1 MVVNGSMSYQTRHWT
16 LTCYF
21 FLAECTQL
29 RLLGKDDVALL
40 LQRALPTEWSEG
52 KTVLWYPR
60 DKNHNHPPEDW
71 IKLVWKYLRDHFKT
85 PKSMQRL
92 ANLPLIPLSL
102 SQRPVILTRL
112 CNPSTVVVKSLND
125 GCIDEALTDVLTKL
139 GLIVSTDCPTF
150 ITNHPAVW
158 GSILNRISVQ
168 GVLKAMVVSSTSMG
182 AGNLSEV
189 LQRNVSTEGK
199 RVLRSFLADVRSWN
213 IGVEE
218 RKLLCSLPVFE
229 TLFKRFVSKNDGL
242 CAAPLEPLPI
252 ATLRELVDISQDDS
266 KKLAVLL
273 NVRVLKLTE
282 FLCDVIFPD
291 IQQRKYPEEQIDK
304 LMSHVLKHLAH
315 LICTDVNFKRNMQ
328 ALSFVPKQN
337 QRVRASDL
345 FDPRND
351 FLKKIFANENVFPI
365 GALYNEPT
373 VLVMLEELGMKNERS
388 VTAGDLFQSAKQV
401 KKLPHL
407 PTAKQKSEAIFQY
420 LSSHPQKLREPING
434 EQLGALLRNIRWVS
448 RLRQRTPNFP
458 ASLSWWGAD
467 EEEERHFFKP
477 AELKSHQL
485 VNLLGTVMPVVH
497 VQPSS
502 AIANYFGWQVTP
514 DVFNVVEHLR
524 NVIASYCK
532 EDKPF
537 YMVVVNEIYSFL
549 KHANCDAVN
558 QAFHQAEVFEWV
570 WNGDGFSS
578 PNQVL
583 SSKPPI
589 DLTPYMFPLP
599 SEMLQHSNLFH
610 RFGMR
615 EQSDPDV
622 LLQVLGMMKEKYD
635 SGNLLPGASDA
646 KHDLQLAVDILNEV
660 ASKELS
666 SELKEKVL
674 LPTHYPGD
682 FYVRLQPVERCMYCE
697 REDWLKLEVD
707 DGDKQYFYVH
717 PNVPIVTAE
726 RLNVPSRT
734 NRMLDPD
741 ELFTGEEFGQEE
753 RLTTRLNRL
762 LEDYTDGFAVLKEL
776 IQNADDAGATEVRF
790 LYDERTNEDAMS
802 CLIDEGMKG
811 CQGPALWVYNDAT
824 FKDED
829 FVNITK
835 LNEATKLHDTEKI
848 GRFGL
853 GFNAVY
859 NLTDV
864 PMFVSKN
871 YFAIFDPHT
880 TYLGKAIK
888 NKRKPGMRINLN
900 KGVQNLRTFTNQFKP
915 FNGVFGCD
923 LRLDKEDNSFDGT
936 LFRFPLRTREQA
948 ARSEIKKLCYNDQ
961 EMRELL
967 KMFLDRAKS
976 LLLFTQ
982 NVLRVEIY
990 SGSRLSSQEIQPA
1003 LIFQVTKSILQG
1015 GILRELSV
1023 PITLPVTAEKL
1034 DPEQKRLLK
1043 QCNFLQAS
1051 SKVARQ
1057 AKSCKVAASEFPES
1071 SIAFNVACSFTETG
1085 LHFFNVDHSLSQVCE
1100 AWLVVSS
1107 MGDGR
1112 AMAFA
1117 KSDHSLL
1124 PAAGVAVQL
1133 VPTKSDS
1140 ILPSPVTNGTIFCYL
1155 PLPIHSG
1162 LPVHINGAFA
1172 VSSNRRHLKEKLE
1185 DDKMCYGVEWNDVL
1199 MEDSIAAAY
1208 LCLLEDAKQIVPKNG
1223 PYVFHSLWPR
1233 TCKVSK
1239 ECIPILKSFY
1249 RQLASGAHSLFSN
1262 ESEWIDIS
1270 QVVFLHPDL
1279 RKDVEIGEASFAV
1292 LQHLAEEGDVVI
1304 DLPTEVFESFI
1315 CCGLTDVIRS
1325 KTYDERRFFLHL
1337 FFPNILKVPSNLRDI
1352 LVLHALRSNR
1362 KDFDESIKMHA
1373 CIPTSPGGKIL
1384 KCPSQ
1389 LVNPYKEASSL
1400 FCPEDA
1406 RFPYG
1411 EKDTFLNSQLLTK
1424 LEELGMKSD
1433 DLPWEDIA
1441 ERAESV
1447 QRLNDVNSKVA
1458 VKRVKIFLEFVEKK
1472 LRRKAKGP
1480 SQTVL
1485 NRLLDATFLPVLQK
1499 PESFPLPWKGQEFL
1513 RGGRLLLAP
1522 KDIFLKEK
1530 MYLVCCTEPIVDR
1543 DIPKKVKELLKLESK
1558 EVPLEKVT
1566 RQLEE
1571 AISIDIGALDGNG
1584 YEQVRHICTTA
1595 YSFLQDNMANYTA
1608 FIKQIL
1614 LRKRFI
1620 LIDRRFLC
1628 ARQVAFEVKT
1638 DYSPYLYTLPEDL
1651 SERYSNF
1658 MKFAGVRKQ
1667 FEAKD
1672 YILSLQE
1679 LKRQFNEMQLDDRTL
1694 QVTVN
1699 MAEQLALNLL
1709 RLDGDSSNLDKWGP
1723 VYLPDSTGMM
1733 RAVPELCFKDCPWM
1747 PDDPDEHFVHEK
1759 ITWST
1764 CKQLGVT
1771 TRRDETLQRYDVGLP
1786 FGQKEKLTN
1795 RLKRILTGYPGE
1807 KEILK
1812 ELLQNA
1818 DDAQATEICFIKDP
1832 RHHPDK
1838 RVFKDSWKPLQGPA
1852 LCVYNN
1858 MPFTNADIKGICNLG
1873 EGSKGEDPNKTG
1885 QYGVGFNAV
1894 YHLTDVPSFI
1904 SKGEEIEDV
1913 LCVFDP
1919 HCRYIPHSSEARPG
1933 RMFQNIEPLRRK
1945 FPDVFP
1951 CYLEEHFPIENATMF
1966 RFPLRTR
1973 EMAEESQISQIPVT
1987 VEKLDAM
1994 MEELKKELFEVLLFV
2009 NNVKKISISAI
2020 DESRNLANTY
2030 FVQVVMSPDDDRER
2044 QGFAHYMKEIG
2055 KQMKEEN
2062 LLPTSIKVKKCT
2074 YTMKLRDSLGR
2085 EEKWLI
2091 VQQVGFEKPVNESI
2105 VDAFKEHQLGI
2116 LPRGGVACL
2125 LESTFKSHMQRK
2137 KKAYCFLPLPFETD
2151 LPVHI
2156 NGHFALDHETR
2167 RKLWRDEV
2175 GGCRSDWNNALLCDA
2190 ISSCYLT
2197 LLDKVRGFIQLPV
2210 GSCNASCS
2218 RGTILS
2224 RLSTYEKLF
2233 PSYPIED
2240 PNWRTLAI
2248 SVYQEMTRKEMRLIP
2263 LVRGPETSSC
2273 RHANNSHDSGV
2284 VHVKWFPPTGCG
2296 KDQTYF
2302 NNLGIE
2308 GFFAALRSRS
2318 DESEEER
2325 KRREEYKLKQKKNF
2339 EETLLETGF
2348 NLVAF
2353 SLTVFHSFKEAG
2365 VEVCCVSPSAVVDFY
2380 KSFSD
2385 ADPLCSIGAIP
2396 CPVDKTAFK
2405 SQGGVIRVLKY
2416 CRDDENFVENLSG
2429 LPLLLTQ
2436 DNHLHSFSENHPRC
2450 LSQYADILPHSPSL
2464 FVHARVYNEVFNG
2477 ADCKKAAVFRPLDV
2491 NIFASQLHLTLPPS
2505 FRSEGQYVKWCPDKP
2520 TASLPNRCWIYR
2532 VWDFLQDFA
2541 SDTVRKQE
2549 LSQESRHAYIRDMLL
2564 PLSKW
2569 SILPATET
2577 CQSLRPQLP
2586 CSLTSVRDKQIV
2598 ANHFLVPLSKAES
2611 VLDFKECGESSEKLV
2626 EALRNLGLP
2635 ELNSVVLTTMNIDP
2649 VCYTK
2654 KDSYELAREL
2664 VATIKTPHSLLIAL
2678 NQRLQWNRRSLEG
2691 KLKLSDSMVVLDFF
2705 SRNTERLKD
2714 EDKETLRKLPF
2725 YPKANGGLTK
2735 LEGMEV
2741 FVLPGGIPK
2750 VEMDVV
2756 ESKVN
2761 CLFLE
2766 SRQRLSE
2773 LYEFLEV
2780 QCLSPFEVYMKF
2792 VLKCFQHL
2800 SLEGKLAH
2808 LGYIR
2813 DKCISSTTEKER
2825 DDEGSEEKRLLDY
2838 LRVVEF
2844 IPSKDGTLKTASS
2857 FYDPYDKVFRTMLP
2871 EDRFPPEP
2879 FDSYDWLSFLKKIGL
2894 VQDVS
2899 KDDFVKFANHVA
2911 QEAETGRTDV
2921 TYKKSEVLVHHLISR
2936 PNVVGEGLLQVVRG
2950 IPFVVAHP
2958 VKEPVQELCPSMGKL
2973 ENGEIPF
2980 IAFSGSVV
2988 SEHEKIV
2995 WTKAHL
3001 LPRSADPRIHRYLL
3015 DCPHGKIDKYLNHLL
3030 EQLQVLRTPSVDL
3043 VISHCQTICNH
3054 LSINN
3059 ENENVSREQ
3068 CLTKTAVMESIYTF
3082 LQDSALKNSEAK
3094 LRLKT
3099 TRCILVEGGRRFIL
3113 PEQAV
3118 LELYE
3123 HLEIKPFLYRVPP
3136 VFGKFQSLF
3145 ESIGCSKYVKPSHYA
3160 LVLKMLHAKCQ
3171 SDDLHPN
3178 ELRTCRKAVE
3188 GFFNSL
3194 QLDTEDLSTLS
3205 KLYLPAMPS
3214 GRGST
3219 NKPLNTIPVTLC
3231 RSTELIFDDA
3241 PTYGT
3246 RIHGLNQPL
3255 VLDLSLMNVS
3265 CKSGMDNYEDLMKK
3279 LPPAVRPMMLSA
3291 VVKETL
3297 IDPENTAMV
3306 TSGAVNALKQQL
3318 SSLQISRG
3326 IARIIKHANFRKK
3339 DFEEGVI
3346 ASIEKGLRSIQLV
3359 AVQSLKT
3366 SLLYNNKMIPGSEDE
3381 VQYFKERVELPDGE
3395 IWRVY
3400 INAATGMADSTWLST
3415 LVANVI
3421 GEMYGEL
3428 LGMKALVIPEMLR
3441 CSPAAIGILLDRMD
3455 IRKDDSFHAAEM
3467 NIYPEPGTLI
3477 PIEDH
3482 HLLND
3487 AFTEFEPGDYVGYQL
3502 YDPSL
3507 DQLEGTATYIYAI
3520 VIEEVT
3526 DKGADVLTKRYRI
3539 CIGHDREPVVV
3550 DATDLHEFHRLREIF
3565 DGQPECHRN
3574 RQEVFEEISRILEDA
3589 WELPEKQRLQIV
3601 KRLYMQWDPQNNFG
3615 DEEFYRGVLQHIRD
3629 EVTRLGGSYKD
3640 LFSSLEARAM
3650 EHGSQRKEYRRKFSR
3665 QYGAWGS
3672 SSGHSAWRNLPPSFC
3687 TRNPQPG
3694 EARRWFR
3701 QAEVDVRAGS
3711 NEIASS
3717 RPSYEWACFKCHQVK
3732 DIFICSIQRLHFWP
3746 AIGYVIDKLGCKA
3759 QHVASAQW

>member
-1 MVVNGSMSYQTRHWT
+1 
-16 LTCYF
+16 
-21 FLAECTQL
+21 
-29 RLLGKDDVALL
+29 
-40 LQRALPTEWSEG
+40 
-52 KTVLWYPR
+52 
-60 DKNHNHPPEDW
+60 
-71 IKLVWKYLRDHFKT
+71 
-85 PKSMQRL
+85 
-92 ANLPLIPLSL
+92 
-102 SQRPVILTRL
+102 
-112 CNPSTVVVKSLND
+112 
-125 GCIDEALTDVLTKL
+125 
-139 GLIVSTDCPTF
+139 
-150 ITNHPAVW
+150 
-158 GSILNRISVQ
+158 
-168 GVLKAMVVSSTSMG
+168 MG

-273 NVRVLKLTE
+273 NVGVLKLTE

-315 LICTDVNFKRNMQ
+315 HICTDVNFKRNMQ

-502 AIANYFGWQVTP
+502 AIANYFGWHVTP

-549 KHANCDAVN
+549 KHTNCDAVN
-558 QAFHQAEVFEWV
+558 QVFHQSEVFEWV

-578 PNQVL
+578 PNQIL
-583 SSKPPI
+583 SNKPPI

-697 REDWLKLEVD
+697 HEDWLKLEVD
-707 DGDKQYFYVH
+707 NGDKQYFYVH

-982 NVLRVEIY
+982 NVLRVETY
-990 SGSRLSSQEIQPA
+990 SVSKLSSQKIQPA

-1023 PITLPVTAEKL
+1023 PVTLPVTAEKL

-1057 AKSCKVAASEFPES
+1057 AKSRKVDPCEFPES
-1071 SIAFNVACSFTETG
+1071 SVTFNVACSFTETG
-1085 LHFFNVDHSLSQVCE
+1085 LDFFSVDESLSQVCE

-1117 KSDHSLL
+1117 KSDRSLL
-1124 PAAGVAVQL
+1124 PAAGVSVQL
-1133 VPTKSDS
+1133 VPTESGS
-1140 ILPSPVTNGTIFCYL
+1140 ILPLPGTNGTIFCYL

-1172 VSSNRRHLKEKLE
+1172 VSSNRRHLQEKLE

-1199 MEDSIAAAY
+1199 MQDSIAAAY
-1208 LCLLEDAKQIVPKNG
+1208 LCLLKDVKQIVPKNG
-1223 PYVFHSLWPR
+1223 SYAFHSLWPR
-1233 TCKVSK
+1233 ACKVSK

-1249 RQLASGAHSLFSN
+1249 TQLTSEAHSLFSN
-1262 ESEWIDIS
+1262 GSEWVGIS

-1292 LQHLAEEGDVVI
+1292 FQHLADEGDVVI
-1304 DLPTEVFESFI
+1304 DLPSEVFESFI
-1315 CCGLTDVIRS
+1315 CCGLSDVLKS
-1325 KTYDERRFFLHL
+1325 KTYDECRFFLHL
-1337 FFPNILKVPSNLRDI
+1337 FFPNIFKVPSNLRDV
-1352 LVLHALRSNR
+1352 LVLHALRSNT
-1362 KDFDESIKMHA
+1362 KDFDDSIKRHA
-1373 CIPTSPGGKIL
+1373 CIPTSPNGKIL
-1384 KCPSQ
+1384 KCPNE
-1389 LVNPYKEASSL
+1389 LVNPYKDASSL
-1400 FCPEDA
+1400 FCPDDA

-1424 LEELGMKSD
+1424 LEELGMKAN

-1447 QRLNDVNSKVA
+1447 QRLNDVNSKAA
-1458 VKRVKIFLEFVEKK
+1458 VKRVKILLEFVEKK
-1472 LRRKAKGP
+1472 MKRKGKGP
-1480 SQTVL
+1480 PQTVL
-1485 NRLLDATFLPVLQK
+1485 NRLLRARFLPVLQK
-1499 PESFPLPWKGQEFL
+1499 PESFPLQWKGQEFQSG
-1513 RGGRLLLAP
+1513 RRLLLAP
-1522 KDIFLKEK
+1522 KDIFMKEK
-1530 MYLVCCTEPIVDR
+1530 MYLVCCTEPLVDR
-1543 DIPKKVKELLKLESK
+1543 DIPKKAKELLKLEGNK
-1558 EVPLEKVT
+1558 VTLEKVI

-1571 AISIDIGALDGNG
+1571 AISIDIDALDGNG
-1584 YEQVRHICTTA
+1584 YEEVRRVCTAT
-1595 YSFLQDNMANYTA
+1595 YSFMQDNMASHTA
-1608 FIKQIL
+1608 SIQQFL
-1614 LRKRFI
+1614 LERPFI
-1620 LIDRRFLC
+1620 LIEKMFLC
-1628 ARQVAFEVKT
+1628 ASQVAFEVKT
-1638 DYSPYLYTLPEDL
+1638 DYSPYLYKLPEEL
-1651 SERYSNF
+1651 SDHYSNI

-1672 YILSLQE
+1672 YIYSLQK
-1679 LKRQFNEMQLDDRTL
+1679 LKSKFHEMHLDDRTL
-1694 QVTVN
+1694 QVAVN
-1699 MAEQLALNLL
+1699 MAEQLAVTWV
-1709 RLDGDSSNLDKWGP
+1709 RTDGDSSNRDKWGP
-1723 VYLPDSTGMM
+1723 VYLPDSRGVM
-1733 RAVPELCFKDCPWM
+1733 RAVPDLCFKDCPWM
-1747 PDDPDEHFVHEK
+1747 PDDPEEHFVHEK
-1759 ITWST
+1759 IPWST

-1771 TRRDETLQRYDVGLP
+1771 TRRDEALQRYDVGLP

-1832 RHHPDK
+1832 RRHPDE

-1894 YHLTDVPSFI
+1894 YHLTDVPSFL

-1933 RMFQNIEPLRRK
+1933 RMFKNIEPLRRK

-1951 CYLEEHFPIENATMF
+1951 CYLEEHFPIENATIF

-1973 EMAEESQISQIPVT
+1973 EMADESQISRIPVT
-1987 VEKLDAM
+1987 MEKLDAM
-1994 MEELKKELFEVLLFV
+1994 MEDLKNELFEVLLFV

-2020 DESRNLANTY
+2020 DESGNLANTY
-2030 FVQVVMSPDDDRER
+2030 FVQVVMSPDDERER

-2055 KQMKEEN
+2055 KQMKKDN
-2062 LLPTSIKVKKCT
+2062 LLPTSIKVKQCT

-2085 EEKWLI
+2085 EEKWLV
-2091 VQQVGFEKPVNESI
+2091 VQQVGFEKPVNEGI
-2105 VDAFKEHQLGI
+2105 VDAFKDHQLGM

-2167 RKLWRDEV
+2167 RNLWRDEV
-2175 GGCRSDWNNALLCDA
+2175 GGCRSDWNNALLCDV

-2210 GSCNASCS
+2210 VSCNASCS

-2224 RLSTYEKLF
+2224 RLRTYEKLF

-2248 SVYQEMTRKEMRLIP
+2248 SVYQEMTKNEMRLIP
-2263 LVRGPETSSC
+2263 LVRGLEASSC

-2284 VHVKWFPPTGCG
+2284 VQVKWFPPTGCG

-2308 GFFAALRSRS
+2308 GFFAALRSRR

-2325 KRREEYKLKQKKNF
+2325 KRREEYKLKQRENF

-2365 VEVCCVSPSAVVDFY
+2365 VEVCCISPSAVVDFY

-2396 CPVDKTAFK
+2396 CSVDKTAFK
-2405 SQGGVIRVLKY
+2405 SQEGVIRVLKY
-2416 CRDDENFVENLSG
+2416 CRDDEDFVENLSG

-2436 DNHLHSFSENHPRC
+2436 DNHLHAFSENHPRC

-2464 FVHARVYNEVFNG
+2464 FVHARVYREVFNG

-2491 NIFASQLHLTLPPS
+2491 KLFASQLHLTLPPS
-2505 FRSEGQYVKWCPDKP
+2505 FRSEGQYVEWCPNNP
-2520 TASLPNRCWIYR
+2520 TAPLPNRGWVYR
-2532 VWDFLQDFA
+2532 VWDFLQDCA
-2541 SDTVRKQE
+2541 SDTLRKPD
-2549 LSQESRHAYIRDMLL
+2549 LSEEGKDAFIRDMLL

-2577 CQSLRPQLP
+2577 LQLLRPQLP
-2586 CSLTSVRDKQIV
+2586 GSSTSLRDRQTV
-2598 ANHFLVPLSKAES
+2598 VNHFLVPLNNAQS
-2611 VLDFKECGESSEKLV
+2611 VLDFNDCGESTQKLV
-2626 EALRNLGLP
+2626 EVLRILGLP
-2635 ELNSVVLTTMNIDP
+2635 ELNLVVITTVYIGTVP
-2649 VCYTK
+2649 YTK
-2654 KDSYELAREL
+2654 KDSYELARKA
-2664 VATIKTPHSLLIAL
+2664 VATVKTPHSLLVAL
-2678 NQRLQWNRRSLEG
+2678 NQRLQWNSRSLDD
-2691 KLKLSDSMVVLDFF
+2691 KLKLSDAVVVLDFF
-2705 SRNTERLKD
+2705 SRNTETLTVG
-2714 EDKETLRKLPF
+2714 DKEILRKLPF

-2741 FVLPGGIPK
+2741 FVLPGDIRK

-2756 ESKVN
+2756 ESRVG

-2766 SRQRLSE
+2766 SDQRLSE
-2773 LYEFLEV
+2773 LYEFLKV
-2780 QCLSPFEVYMKF
+2780 QSLSPFEVYMKF

-2800 SLEGKLAH
+2800 SPEGKLAH
-2808 LGYIR
+2808 LRYLR
-2813 DKCISSTTEKER
+2813 DFISSTCLKET
-2825 DDEGSEEKRLLDY
+2825 DAEVIQKKRLLDY
-2838 LRVVEF
+2838 LKIVEF
-2844 IPSKDGTLKTASS
+2844 IPTTDGSLKATSK
-2857 FYDPYDKVFRTMLP
+2857 FYDPGNDVFCVMLSEDK
-2871 EDRFPPEP
+2871 FPPKP
-2879 FDSYDWLSFLKKIGL
+2879 FDSDEWLPFLKNIGL
-2894 VQDVS
+2894 IQDVS
-2899 KDDFVKFANHVA
+2899 QDHFLQFAFQVA
-2911 QEAETGRTDV
+2911 REAQIARTDD
-2921 TYKKSEVLVHHLISR
+2921 TYRKSEVLVHHLISR
-2936 PNVVGEGLLQVVRG
+2936 PNVVGEGLLHIVRD
-2950 IPFVVAHP
+2950 IPFVAAHP
-2958 VKEPVQELCPSMGKL
+2958 VKEGLQELCPPMGKV
-2973 ENGEIPF
+2973 ENGEFPF

-2988 SEHEKIV
+2988 NEHEDIV
-2995 WTKAHL
+2995 WTKVHL
-3001 LPRSADPRIHRYLL
+3001 LPRSADPRFHRYLL
-3015 DCPHGKIDKYLNHLL
+3015 DCPHGNIKKYLNNLL
-3030 EQLQVLRTPSVDL
+3030 AQLQILETPSIDL

-3054 LSINN
+3054 LASNN
-3059 ENENVSREQ
+3059 EDESVSCEQ
-3068 CLTKTAVMESIYTF
+3068 CLTKMAVMESIYTF
-3082 LQDSALKNSEAK
+3082 LQDNAMKDSEAK
-3094 LRLKT
+3094 MRLKT
-3099 TRCILVEGGRRFIL
+3099 TRCILVEEGRRFIL

-3123 HLEIKPFLYRVPP
+3123 HLEIKPFLYRVLPE
-3136 VFGKFQSLF
+3136 FGKFRPLF
-3145 ESIGCSKYVKPSHYA
+3145 ESLGCSKYVKPSHYA
-3160 LVLKMLHAKCQ
+3160 MVLKMLHVKCQ
-3171 SDDLHPN
+3171 NAVLHPN
-3178 ELRTCRKAVE
+3178 ERRTCCKAVE
-3188 GFFNSL
+3188 GFFDSL
-3194 QLDTEDLSTLS
+3194 QRDIEDLSTLS
-3205 KLYLPAMPS
+3205 KLFLPAMPS
-3214 GRGST
+3214 GLGST
-3219 NKPLNTIPVTLC
+3219 SKSLGTIPITL
-3231 RSTELIFDDA
+3231 RKSTELIFDDA
-3241 PTYGT
+3241 PTYGN
-3246 RIHGLNQPL
+3246 RIQGLNQPL
-3255 VLDLSLMNVS
+3255 VLELSLMNVS
-3265 CKSGMDNYEDLMKK
+3265 CKSGMENYEDLMKK
-3279 LPPAVRPMMLSA
+3279 LPPALQPMMLSA

-3297 IDPENTAMV
+3297 SDPDNTTPVA
-3306 TSGAVNALKQQL
+3306 SGAVNALKQQL
-3318 SSLQISRG
+3318 SSLQFSRG
-3326 IARIIKHANFRKK
+3326 IARIIRHANFRKK
-3339 DFEEGVI
+3339 DFDEGVI
-3346 ASIEKGLRSIQLV
+3346 ANIEKGLRSIQLV
-3359 AVQSLKT
+3359 AVLSLKT
-3366 SLLYNNKMIPGSEDE
+3366 SLMYNNTLIPESEDN
-3381 VQYFKERVELPDGE
+3381 VQYFKERVELHGGD

-3400 INAATGMADSTWLST
+3400 VNAAAAMADNTISLST

-3421 GEMYGEL
+3421 VEIYGEF
-3428 LGMKALVIPEMLR
+3428 LGMKAFVIPEMLR
-3441 CSPAAIGILLDRMD
+3441 CSPASICSLLDRMG
-3455 IRKDDSFHAAEM
+3455 IRKDDSFNAAEM

-3487 AFTEFEPGDYVGYQL
+3487 AFKEFEPGEYVGYQL
-3502 YDPSL
+3502 HDPSL
-3507 DQLEGTATYIYAI
+3507 DQLDGTATYIYAI
-3520 VIEEVT
+3520 IIEEVT
-3526 DKGADVLTKRYRI
+3526 DEGAGVLTKKYRI
-3539 CIGHDREPVVV
+3539 NIGHDREPVVV
-3550 DATDLHEFHRLREIF
+3550 DATDLHKFHRLKEIF
-3565 DGQPECHRN
+3565 DGQTECHRD
-3574 RQEVFEEISRILEDA
+3574 RQEVFDEISSILEDA
-3589 WELPEKQRLQIV
+3589 WELPEKQRRQIV
-3601 KRLYMQWDPQNNFG
+3601 KRLCMQWSPQIILEMKNFTGLFCSTYRMKLLALAVLTKICSPLGEPVQWNMALSGRNTEETSANSTVRG
-3615 DEEFYRGVLQHIRD
+3615 DLHQVTLHGGMFLQVFAQGIRNQEKPGAGSDKLKSTFVLVQ
-3629 EVTRLGGSYKD
+3629 TKL
-3640 LFSSLEARAM
+3640 LRANLLM
-3650 EHGSQRKEYRRKFSR
+3650 
-3665 QYGAWGS
+3665 
-3672 SSGHSAWRNLPPSFC
+3672 SGHALNA
-3687 TRNPQPG
+3687 TR
-3694 EARRWFR
+3694 
-3701 QAEVDVRAGS
+3701 
-3711 NEIASS
+3711 
-3717 RPSYEWACFKCHQVK
+3717 
-3732 DIFICSIQRLHFWP
+3732 
-3746 AIGYVIDKLGCKA
+3746 
-3759 QHVASAQW
+3759 